1 MASRPKLILILKKSW
16 KCWWQELSSR
26 VGDPGTRTITANHNP
41 HFAVTTPCTNG
52 TLVHGTWYIVP
63 YHTIYIPYHI
73 MYQTTPCTAPCTR
86 SHHIIPHRPPCMT
99 LANHNATP
107 YYATLLRGFSS
118 NYNSAVVVLYYVA
131 QSTSE
136 CSDDR
141 VTHLHSKNGHTT
153 MWVLQQSLYNT
164 VRVLAASYQSQDN
177 IWRICE
183 EKESQPHRLPSRPLS
198 SPFVTHKFQASVVFL
213 SWHRVLFAPDL
224 PSEIIFA

>member
-1 MASRPKLILILKKSW
+1 MYQWYI
-16 KCWWQELSSR
+16 
-26 VGDPGTRTITANHNP
+26 
-41 HFAVTTPCTNG
+41 
-52 TLVHGTWYIVP
+52 GTWYMV
-63 YHTIYIPYHI
+63 H
-73 MYQTTPCTAPCTR
+73 CTR
-86 SHHIIPHRPPCMT
+86 PHHIIPHRPPCMT

-153 MWVLQQSLYNT
+153 ILHTWVLQQSLYST
-164 VRVLAASYQSQDN
+164 VLAASYQSQDN

>member
-26 VGDPGTRTITANHNP
+26 VGDPGTRTITATHNP

-63 YHTIYIPYHI
+63 YHTISYHVPDHTMYCT
-73 MYQTTPCTAPCTR
+73 MYQTAP
-86 SHHIIPHRPPCMT
+86 HHT
-99 LANHNATP
+99 TQ
-107 YYATLLRGFSS
+107 ATLHDTCEPQCHTVLRHLIAWFSS

-131 QSTSE
+131 QST
-136 CSDDR
+136 SDDR